1 MSILVQD
8 TGYSIQNKVMFF
20 KQRIQDLDLPYIFYN
35 KIGYAQICMTR
46 AWGPS
51 AAARIDLA
59 LARALGLRYAR
70 CQTLREE
77 RYFMAES

>member
-70 CQTLREE
+70 GPNLAR
-77 RYFMAES
+77 RKVFYG